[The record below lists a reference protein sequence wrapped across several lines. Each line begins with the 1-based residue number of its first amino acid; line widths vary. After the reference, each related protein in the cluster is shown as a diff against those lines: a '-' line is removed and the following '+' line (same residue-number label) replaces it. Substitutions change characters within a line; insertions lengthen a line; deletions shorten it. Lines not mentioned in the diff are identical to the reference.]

1 MTVTTRPHIAQNNR
15 ETPK

>member
-1 MTVTTRPHIAQNNR
+1 MAVTARPHIAQNNR